1 MGGINHP
8 NKQGNKPERSPKMDD
23 KERMLGAQCTSGAV
37 PGTVEFEW
45 VNLTPHEINF
55 RPAANTGLC
64 ERTIPSVGSA
74 RLNSSVEA
82 EGIIRQRRLGCIVG
96 LPEPTPGCIFIASSM
111 VADAA
116 NAAGRTDVVA
126 PAGDIRD
133 AQGRII
139 GTSYFVQNVR
149 A

>member
-1 MGGINHP
+1 
-8 NKQGNKPERSPKMDD
+8 MDD
-23 KERMLGAQCTSGAV
+23 KERILGAQCTSGAV

-96 LPEPTPGCIFIASSM
+96 LPEPAAGIVYIASSM